1 VPFFQ
6 WVAPT
11 VWTTLRLTIGAD
23 GTSAG
28 ELTSASPF
36 PRHWIYGNGG
46 YLTAKSGLADYAGW
60 TRSTFG
66 RHTPWGDEDSRPL
79 VTAAETALE
88 RQISTTIMRGGARP
102 EIRRLRAGSVLAEQ
116 GQPGLEIFL
125 LLDGVIAVSV
135 DGTQL
140 AEVGPGAILGERAV
154 LERGLRTATLRAATD
169 CVVAAA
175 AADAVDTDKLREL
188 EHLHRREDAVG

>member
-1 VPFFQ
+1 M
-6 WVAPT
+6 
-11 VWTTLRLTIGAD
+11 
-23 GTSAG
+23 
-28 ELTSASPF
+28 
-36 PRHWIYGNGG
+36 
-46 YLTAKSGLADYAGW
+46 
-60 TRSTFG
+60 
-66 RHTPWGDEDSRPL
+66 
-79 VTAAETALE
+79 TAAETALE

-102 EIRRLRAGSVLAEQ
+102 EIRRLRTGMALAEQ
-116 GQPGLEIFL
+116 GQPGQEIFL

-175 AADAVDTDKLREL
+175 AADAVDPDRLREL
-188 EHLHRREDAVG
+188 EHLHHREDAVG

>member
-1 VPFFQ
+1 
-6 WVAPT
+6 
-11 VWTTLRLTIGAD
+11 
-23 GTSAG
+23 
-28 ELTSASPF
+28 
-36 PRHWIYGNGG
+36 
-46 YLTAKSGLADYAGW
+46 
-60 TRSTFG
+60 
-66 RHTPWGDEDSRPL
+66 

-102 EIRRLRAGSVLAEQ
+102 EIRRLRTGTALAEQ
-116 GQPGLEIFL
+116 GQPGQEIFL

-169 CVVAAA
+169 CVSAAA
-175 AADAVDTDKLREL
+175 AADAVDMDRLREL
-188 EHLHRREDAVG
+188 ERLHHREDAVG